1 MIGATGRLDCDR
13 CDGEIGCDP
22 WDGVARLA
30 GHELGEGE
38 SEQRERKRAE
48 QVGGGWRGGWGW
60 VAGDGGTAESEQ
72 RVRSR
77 AERRE

>member
-1 MIGATGRLDCDR
+1 MIGVVGRLGCDR
-13 CDGEIGCDP
+13 CDGEIGCDQ

-48 QVGGGWRGGWGW
+48 
-60 VAGDGGTAESEQ
+60 
-72 RVRSR
+72 RVISHDFIHFDIFFIRH
-77 AERRE
+77 